1 MDSQDPRKNPT
12 HTPGHESHGVYVCH
26 KCGWPF
32 PNPHPSARHRR
43 AHKKIC
49 GTLEGYK
56 FVDSEET
63 PLSALSDD
71 DHGSDEDPKT
81 PSPKGWER
89 GINEKGCGGVGSR
102 SNRSEDDVFTDAI
115 AEFPESG
122 SSPVTREHTRDV
134 KEPEINLEINKA
146 TAQSSEDG
154 SITVISPPPSNS
166 ADHIQMQS
174 TEVPVINLS
183 GSAQESLDHDSNA
196 TIASMTRSLT
206 DCRGEESDFEHSH
219 DNGSSAWDSI
229 PIKLETQTDASQENK
244 KSGTVEDLPETDAK
258 GNEETKLDGQLLDVV
273 VSTDDNAEDASV
285 SQKMEDVTSQ
295 PVPAAEVLQLKE
307 GGYTDDLASGMSLN
321 DLSPEVNLVEPAH
334 SSISTAQIEG
344 DTQEI
349 DSAVYVNSAVSY
361 DNKGEGNG
369 NMHVLIVPND
379 LTVVADAENMVK
391 GFKDLEGGKLPQ
403 LMNMDS
409 FGASNNVKDSDLKNN
424 PQGFN
429 SRPLTEDTEV
439 SASNMHVLN
448 DNLEPKDGTSQH
460 IVELPGEA
468 EADMPQRS
476 EVGVTDVVTGDLEKS
491 ISVHSPEEVVPCDH
505 CETSSLT
512 SSIEHATK
520 ATSDTNIV
528 VVPMDAEVRQTN
540 LIGMDDTGNDEK
552 DKIKSSEV
560 GENEKNNRNTK
571 ESFAENRIPT
581 SKHAS
586 IPSEQADQRNS
597 VLGDV
602 KAAGLE
608 EGKIERCNASEIVT
622 EGDSVSGLGEENL
635 LREPKSTPESAV
647 NVESCFTSE
656 NDINVCEG
664 KLPQLASIPS
674 EQADQRNSV
683 LGDVKAAGPE
693 EGKIER
699 CNAEGDSVSGLGEEN
714 RSRGPKT
721 TPESA
726 VNVESCFTSENDI
739 NVCEGKLPQLAS
751 IRSEQADQRNS
762 VLGDVKAAGPEEGKI
777 ERCNAEGD
785 SVSGLGEENRS
796 RGPKTT
802 PESAVNVE
810 SCFTSENDINV
821 CEGKLPQLAS
831 IPSEQADQRN
841 SVLGDVKA
849 AGPEEGKIE
858 RCNASEIV
866 TEGDSVSGLGEENP
880 LRGPKTTPESA
891 VNVESCFTSENDINV
906 CEGKL
911 PQHEHTDIGGI
922 LDPQE
927 SRKEPESN
935 GMANQLVERAG
946 EVSAA
951 AESYS
956 GGDAEVLWKSSEDK
970 MVREPLVSRS
980 EPSSSLQNSSPV
992 ADNQARDF
1000 LGVASGNTPESL
1012 PDEGDNNLV
1021 TQQVVASA
1029 TDFSVDSVSQTDSLE
1044 GHWGSV
1050 SAILDAEPLPS
1061 NGSQALSEAE
1071 KATLKKPIAASETEH
1086 ADKSD
1091 IFDPPS
1097 FMTLVEPRD
1106 VVNQKAAASE
1116 IQTTGN
1122 PQQPKAASVQAGWFP
1137 SVTNVL
1143 NESQGRKKNE
1153 EIIAKVTNW
1162 STGEQHPSLRSPQ
1175 HTPLKSLLGEAS
1187 METKSKALNA
1197 KEILVEKDGSAAK
1210 DNGALSKTVS
1220 SILAPQEPVGEPAMV
1235 EEKAWSSPARYP
1247 ADIKREKRKV
1257 RGRPYWAQFVCCSSV
1272 N

>member
-81 PSPKGWER
+81 PSPKGLER

-122 SSPVTREHTRDV
+122 SSPVTGEHTRDV

-146 TAQSSEDG
+146 SAQSSEDG

-183 GSAQESLDHDSNA
+183 GSAQESLDHGSNA

-273 VSTDDNAEDASV
+273 VSTDDNAEDASE

-321 DLSPEVNLVEPAH
+321 DLSPEVNLAEPAH

-409 FGASNNVKDSDLKNN
+409 FEVSNNVKDSDLKNN

-460 IVELPGEA
+460 IVELPDEA

-491 ISVHSPEEVVPCDH
+491 ISVHSPEEDVPRDH
-505 CETSSLT
+505 CETSSMT
-512 SSIEHATK
+512 RSIEHATK
-520 ATSDTNIV
+520 ATSDTNTV

-552 DKIKSSEV
+552 DKIESSEV
-560 GENEKNNRNTK
+560 GENDKNKRNTK
-571 ESFAENRIPT
+571 ESFAENRIPP
-581 SKHAS
+581 SKHASISSEQADQRNSVLGDVKAAGLEEGKIERCNVSEIVTEGDSVSGLGEEILLREPKSTPESAVNVESCFTSENDINVCEGRLPQLAS

-622 EGDSVSGLGEENL
+622 EGDSVSGLGEEN
-635 LREPKSTPESAV
+635 P
-647 NVESCFTSE
+647 
-656 NDINVCEG
+656 
-664 KLPQLASIPS
+664 
-674 EQADQRNSV
+674 
-683 LGDVKAAGPE
+683 
-693 EGKIER
+693 
-699 CNAEGDSVSGLGEEN
+699 
-714 RSRGPKT
+714 SRGPKT

-726 VNVESCFTSENDI
+726 VNVESCFI
-739 NVCEGKLPQLAS
+739 
-751 IRSEQADQRNS
+751 
-762 VLGDVKAAGPEEGKI
+762 
-777 ERCNAEGD
+777 
-785 SVSGLGEENRS
+785 
-796 RGPKTT
+796 
-802 PESAVNVE
+802 
-810 SCFTSENDINV
+810 
-821 CEGKLPQLAS
+821 
-831 IPSEQADQRN
+831 
-841 SVLGDVKA
+841 
-849 AGPEEGKIE
+849 
-858 RCNASEIV
+858 
-866 TEGDSVSGLGEENP
+866 
-880 LRGPKTTPESA
+880 
-891 VNVESCFTSENDINV
+891 SENDINV

-911 PQHEHTDIGGI
+911 PQHEHTDIGGV

-992 ADNQARDF
+992 ADNQAKDF

-1029 TDFSVDSVSQTDSLE
+1029 TDFSVDSISQTDSLE

-1061 NGSQALSEAE
+1061 NGSQALSVAE

-1137 SVTNVL
+1137 SITNVL

-1197 KEILVEKDGSAAK
+1197 KEIPVEKDGFAAK
-1210 DNGALSKTVS
+1210 DNGALPKTVS

>member
-81 PSPKGWER
+81 SSPKGLER

-122 SSPVTREHTRDV
+122 SSPATAEHTRDV
-134 KEPEINLEINKA
+134 KEPGINLEINKA
-146 TAQSSEDG
+146 TAQSSEDA
-154 SITVISPPPSNS
+154 SVTVISPPPSNS

-183 GSAQESLDHDSNA
+183 GSAQESSLDHGSNA

-206 DCRGEESDFEHSH
+206 DCRDEESDFEHSH

-229 PIKLETQTDASQENK
+229 PVKLETQTDASQENK

-273 VSTDDNAEDASV
+273 VSTDDNAEDASEV
-285 SQKMEDVTSQ
+285 ASESQKMDDVTSQ

-307 GGYTDDLASGMSLN
+307 GGYTDGLASGMSLN

-344 DTQEI
+344 DSQEI
-349 DSAVYVNSAVSY
+349 DSAVSVNSAVSY

-379 LTVVADAENMVK
+379 ITVVADAENMVK

-409 FGASNNVKDSDLKNN
+409 FEVSNNVKDSDLKNN
-424 PQGFN
+424 PRGFN

-448 DNLEPKDGTSQH
+448 DNLEPKDGTSQR
-460 IVELPGEA
+460 IVEELPDEA
-468 EADMPQRS
+468 EADVPQRS
-476 EVGVTDVVTGDLEKS
+476 EVVVTDVVTGDLEKS
-491 ISVHSPEEVVPCDH
+491 ISVHSPEDVPRDH

-520 ATSDTNIV
+520 AISDANTV

-552 DKIKSSEV
+552 DKIESSEV
-560 GENEKNNRNTK
+560 GENDKNKRNTK

-586 IPSEQADQRNS
+586 ISSEQADQRNS

-608 EGKIERCNASEIVT
+608 EGKIERCNVSEIVT

-635 LREPKSTPESAV
+635 LR
-647 NVESCFTSE
+647 
-656 NDINVCEG
+656 
-664 KLPQLASIPS
+664 
-674 EQADQRNSV
+674 
-683 LGDVKAAGPE
+683 
-693 EGKIER
+693 
-699 CNAEGDSVSGLGEEN
+699 
-714 RSRGPKT
+714 GPKT

-726 VNVESCFTSENDI
+726 VNVESCFI
-739 NVCEGKLPQLAS
+739 
-751 IRSEQADQRNS
+751 
-762 VLGDVKAAGPEEGKI
+762 
-777 ERCNAEGD
+777 
-785 SVSGLGEENRS
+785 
-796 RGPKTT
+796 
-802 PESAVNVE
+802 
-810 SCFTSENDINV
+810 
-821 CEGKLPQLAS
+821 
-831 IPSEQADQRN
+831 
-841 SVLGDVKA
+841 
-849 AGPEEGKIE
+849 
-858 RCNASEIV
+858 
-866 TEGDSVSGLGEENP
+866 
-880 LRGPKTTPESA
+880 
-891 VNVESCFTSENDINV
+891 SENDINV

-911 PQHEHTDIGGI
+911 PQHEHTDIGGV

-935 GMANQLVERAG
+935 GMANQQVERAG

-951 AESYS
+951 VESDS

-970 MVREPLVSRS
+970 MVREPLVSPS

-1021 TQQVVASA
+1021 AQQVVASA
-1029 TDFSVDSVSQTDSLE
+1029 TDFSVDSISQTDSLE

-1061 NGSQALSEAE
+1061 NGSQALPEAE
-1071 KATLKKPIAASETEH
+1071 KATLKKPIATSGTEH
-1086 ADKSD
+1086 ADTSN

-1116 IQTTGN
+1116 SQTTRN
-1122 PQQPKAASVQAGWFP
+1122 PQQLNAASVQAGWFP
-1137 SVTNVL
+1137 SITNVL
-1143 NESQGRKKNE
+1143 NESEGRKKNE

-1162 STGEQHPSLRSPQ
+1162 STGEQRPSLRSPQ
-1175 HTPLKSLLGEAS
+1175 HAPLKSLLGEAS
-1187 METKSKALNA
+1187 METKSKPLNA
-1197 KEILVEKDGSAAK
+1197 KEIPVEKDSPAAK
-1210 DNGALSKTVS
+1210 DNGDLPKTVS
-1220 SILAPQEPVGEPAMV
+1220 SILAPQEPVGEPAKV
-1235 EEKAWSSPARYP
+1235 EERAWSSPARYP

-1257 RGRPYWAQFVCCSSV
+1257 KGRPYWAQFVCCSSV

>member
-81 PSPKGWER
+81 PSPKGLER

-122 SSPVTREHTRDV
+122 SSPVTGEHTRDV

-146 TAQSSEDG
+146 SAQSSEDG

-183 GSAQESLDHDSNA
+183 GSAQESLDHGSNA

-273 VSTDDNAEDASV
+273 VSTDDNAEDASE

-321 DLSPEVNLVEPAH
+321 DLSPEVNLAEPAH

-409 FGASNNVKDSDLKNN
+409 FEVSNNVKDSDLKNN

-460 IVELPGEA
+460 IVELPDEA

-491 ISVHSPEEVVPCDH
+491 ISVHSPEEDVPRDH
-505 CETSSLT
+505 CETSSMT
-512 SSIEHATK
+512 RSIEHATK
-520 ATSDTNIV
+520 ATSDTNTV

-552 DKIKSSEV
+552 DKIESSEV
-560 GENEKNNRNTK
+560 GENDKNKRNTK
-571 ESFAENRIPT
+571 ESFAENRIPP
-581 SKHAS
+581 SKHASISSEQADQRNSVLGDVKAAGLEEGKIERCNVSEIVTEGDSVSGLGEEILLREPKSTPESAVNVESCFTSENDINVCEGRLPQLAS

-622 EGDSVSGLGEENL
+622 EGDSVSGLGEEN
-635 LREPKSTPESAV
+635 P
-647 NVESCFTSE
+647 
-656 NDINVCEG
+656 
-664 KLPQLASIPS
+664 
-674 EQADQRNSV
+674 
-683 LGDVKAAGPE
+683 
-693 EGKIER
+693 
-699 CNAEGDSVSGLGEEN
+699 
-714 RSRGPKT
+714 SRGPKT

-726 VNVESCFTSENDI
+726 VNVESCFI
-739 NVCEGKLPQLAS
+739 
-751 IRSEQADQRNS
+751 
-762 VLGDVKAAGPEEGKI
+762 
-777 ERCNAEGD
+777 
-785 SVSGLGEENRS
+785 
-796 RGPKTT
+796 
-802 PESAVNVE
+802 
-810 SCFTSENDINV
+810 
-821 CEGKLPQLAS
+821 
-831 IPSEQADQRN
+831 
-841 SVLGDVKA
+841 
-849 AGPEEGKIE
+849 
-858 RCNASEIV
+858 
-866 TEGDSVSGLGEENP
+866 
-880 LRGPKTTPESA
+880 
-891 VNVESCFTSENDINV
+891 SENDINV

-911 PQHEHTDIGGI
+911 PQHEHTDIGGV

-992 ADNQARDF
+992 ADNQAKDF

-1029 TDFSVDSVSQTDSLE
+1029 TDFSVDSISQTDSLE

-1050 SAILDAEPLPS
+1050 SVLSTQSDIPAILDAEPLPS
-1061 NGSQALSEAE
+1061 NGSQALSVAE

-1137 SVTNVL
+1137 SITNVL

-1197 KEILVEKDGSAAK
+1197 KEIPVEKDGFAAK
-1210 DNGALSKTVS
+1210 DNGALPKTVS

>member
-81 PSPKGWER
+81 PSPKGLER

-122 SSPVTREHTRDV
+122 SSPVTGEHTRDV

-183 GSAQESLDHDSNA
+183 GSAQESLDHGSNA

-273 VSTDDNAEDASV
+273 VSTDDNAEDASE

-321 DLSPEVNLVEPAH
+321 DLSPEVNLAEPAH

-409 FGASNNVKDSDLKNN
+409 FEVSNNVKDSDLKNN

-460 IVELPGEA
+460 IVELPDEA

-491 ISVHSPEEVVPCDH
+491 ISVHSPEEDVPRDH
-505 CETSSLT
+505 CETSSMT
-512 SSIEHATK
+512 RSIEHATK
-520 ATSDTNIV
+520 ATSDTNTV

-552 DKIKSSEV
+552 DKIESSEV
-560 GENEKNNRNTK
+560 GENDKNKRNTK
-571 ESFAENRIPT
+571 ESFAENRIPP

-586 IPSEQADQRNS
+586 ISSEQADQRNS

-664 KLPQLASIPS
+664 RLPQLASIPS

-683 LGDVKAAGPE
+683 LGDVKAAG
-693 EGKIER
+693 
-699 CNAEGDSVSGLGEEN
+699 L
-714 RSRGPKT
+714 
-721 TPESA
+721 
-726 VNVESCFTSENDI
+726 
-739 NVCEGKLPQLAS
+739 
-751 IRSEQADQRNS
+751 
-762 VLGDVKAAGPEEGKI
+762 
-777 ERCNAEGD
+777 
-785 SVSGLGEENRS
+785 
-796 RGPKTT
+796 
-802 PESAVNVE
+802 
-810 SCFTSENDINV
+810 
-821 CEGKLPQLAS
+821 
-831 IPSEQADQRN
+831 
-841 SVLGDVKA
+841 
-849 AGPEEGKIE
+849 EEGKIE

-880 LRGPKTTPESA
+880 SRGPKTTPESA
-891 VNVESCFTSENDINV
+891 VNVESCFISENDINV

-911 PQHEHTDIGGI
+911 PQHEHTDIGGV

-992 ADNQARDF
+992 ADNQAKDF

-1029 TDFSVDSVSQTDSLE
+1029 TDFSVDSISQTDSLE

-1050 SAILDAEPLPS
+1050 SVLSTQSDIPAILDAEPLPS
-1061 NGSQALSEAE
+1061 NGSQALSVAE

-1137 SVTNVL
+1137 SITNVL

-1197 KEILVEKDGSAAK
+1197 KEIPVEKDGFAAK
-1210 DNGALSKTVS
+1210 DNGALPKTVS

>member
-81 PSPKGWER
+81 PSLER

-122 SSPVTREHTRDV
+122 SSPVTGEHTRDV

-183 GSAQESLDHDSNA
+183 GSAQESLDHGSNA

-273 VSTDDNAEDASV
+273 VSTDDNAEDASE

-321 DLSPEVNLVEPAH
+321 DLSPEVNLAEPAH

-379 LTVVADAENMVK
+379 LTLVADAENMVK

-409 FGASNNVKDSDLKNN
+409 FEVSNNVKDSDLKNN

-460 IVELPGEA
+460 IVELPDEA

-491 ISVHSPEEVVPCDH
+491 ISVHSPEEDVPRDH

-520 ATSDTNIV
+520 ATSDTNTV

-552 DKIKSSEV
+552 DKIESSEV
-560 GENEKNNRNTK
+560 GENDKNKRNTK

-581 SKHAS
+581 SKHASISSEQADQRNSVLGDVKAAGLEEGKIERCNASEIVTEGDSVSGLGEENLLREPKSTPESAVNVESCFTSENDINVCEGRLPQLAS

-664 KLPQLASIPS
+664 RLPQLASIPS

-683 LGDVKAAGPE
+683 LGDVKAAG
-693 EGKIER
+693 
-699 CNAEGDSVSGLGEEN
+699 L
-714 RSRGPKT
+714 
-721 TPESA
+721 
-726 VNVESCFTSENDI
+726 
-739 NVCEGKLPQLAS
+739 
-751 IRSEQADQRNS
+751 
-762 VLGDVKAAGPEEGKI
+762 
-777 ERCNAEGD
+777 
-785 SVSGLGEENRS
+785 
-796 RGPKTT
+796 
-802 PESAVNVE
+802 
-810 SCFTSENDINV
+810 
-821 CEGKLPQLAS
+821 
-831 IPSEQADQRN
+831 
-841 SVLGDVKA
+841 
-849 AGPEEGKIE
+849 EEGKIE

-880 LRGPKTTPESA
+880 SRGPKTTPESA
-891 VNVESCFTSENDINV
+891 VNVESCFISENDINV

-911 PQHEHTDIGGI
+911 PQHEHTDIGGV

-992 ADNQARDF
+992 ADNQAKDF

-1029 TDFSVDSVSQTDSLE
+1029 TDFSVDSISQTDSLE

-1050 SAILDAEPLPS
+1050 SVLSTQSDIPAILDAEPLPS

-1137 SVTNVL
+1137 SITNVL
-1143 NESQGRKKNE
+1143 SESQGRKKNE

-1197 KEILVEKDGSAAK
+1197 KEIPVEKDGFAAK
-1210 DNGALSKTVS
+1210 DNGALPKTVS

>member
-81 PSPKGWER
+81 SSPKGLER

-122 SSPVTREHTRDV
+122 SSPATAEHTRDV
-134 KEPEINLEINKA
+134 KEPGINLEINKA
-146 TAQSSEDG
+146 TAQSSEDA
-154 SITVISPPPSNS
+154 SVTVISPPPSNS

-183 GSAQESLDHDSNA
+183 GSAQESSLDHGSNA

-206 DCRGEESDFEHSH
+206 DCRDEESDFEHSH

-229 PIKLETQTDASQENK
+229 PVKLETQTDASQENK

-273 VSTDDNAEDASV
+273 VSTDDNAEDASEV
-285 SQKMEDVTSQ
+285 ASESQKMDDVTSQ

-307 GGYTDDLASGMSLN
+307 GGYTDGLASGMSLN

-344 DTQEI
+344 DSQEI
-349 DSAVYVNSAVSY
+349 DSAVSVNSAVSY

-379 LTVVADAENMVK
+379 ITVVADAENMVK

-409 FGASNNVKDSDLKNN
+409 FEVSNNVKDSDLKNN
-424 PQGFN
+424 PRGFN

-448 DNLEPKDGTSQH
+448 DNLEPKDGTSQR
-460 IVELPGEA
+460 IVEELPDEA
-468 EADMPQRS
+468 EADVPQRS
-476 EVGVTDVVTGDLEKS
+476 EVVVTDVVTGDLEKS
-491 ISVHSPEEVVPCDH
+491 ISVHSPEDVPRDH

-520 ATSDTNIV
+520 AISDANTV

-552 DKIKSSEV
+552 DKIESSEV
-560 GENEKNNRNTK
+560 GENDKNKRNTK

-586 IPSEQADQRNS
+586 ISSEQADQRNS

-608 EGKIERCNASEIVT
+608 EGKIERCNVSEIVT

-635 LREPKSTPESAV
+635 LR
-647 NVESCFTSE
+647 
-656 NDINVCEG
+656 
-664 KLPQLASIPS
+664 
-674 EQADQRNSV
+674 
-683 LGDVKAAGPE
+683 
-693 EGKIER
+693 
-699 CNAEGDSVSGLGEEN
+699 
-714 RSRGPKT
+714 GPKT

-726 VNVESCFTSENDI
+726 VNVESCFI
-739 NVCEGKLPQLAS
+739 
-751 IRSEQADQRNS
+751 
-762 VLGDVKAAGPEEGKI
+762 
-777 ERCNAEGD
+777 
-785 SVSGLGEENRS
+785 
-796 RGPKTT
+796 
-802 PESAVNVE
+802 
-810 SCFTSENDINV
+810 
-821 CEGKLPQLAS
+821 
-831 IPSEQADQRN
+831 
-841 SVLGDVKA
+841 
-849 AGPEEGKIE
+849 
-858 RCNASEIV
+858 
-866 TEGDSVSGLGEENP
+866 
-880 LRGPKTTPESA
+880 
-891 VNVESCFTSENDINV
+891 SENDINV

-911 PQHEHTDIGGI
+911 PQHEHTDIGGV

-935 GMANQLVERAG
+935 GMANQQVERAG

-951 AESYS
+951 VESDS

-970 MVREPLVSRS
+970 MVREPLVSPS

-1021 TQQVVASA
+1021 AQQVVASA
-1029 TDFSVDSVSQTDSLE
+1029 TDFSVDSISQTDSLE

-1050 SAILDAEPLPS
+1050 S
-1061 NGSQALSEAE
+1061 GM
-1071 KATLKKPIAASETEH
+1071 
-1086 ADKSD
+1086 
-1091 IFDPPS
+1091 F
-1097 FMTLVEPRD
+1097 
-1106 VVNQKAAASE
+1106 
-1116 IQTTGN
+1116 
-1122 PQQPKAASVQAGWFP
+1122 
-1137 SVTNVL
+1137 
-1143 NESQGRKKNE
+1143 
-1153 EIIAKVTNW
+1153 
-1162 STGEQHPSLRSPQ
+1162 
-1175 HTPLKSLLGEAS
+1175 
-1187 METKSKALNA
+1187 
-1197 KEILVEKDGSAAK
+1197 
-1210 DNGALSKTVS
+1210 
-1220 SILAPQEPVGEPAMV
+1220 AM
-1235 EEKAWSSPARYP
+1235 K
-1247 ADIKREKRKV
+1247 I
-1257 RGRPYWAQFVCCSSV
+1257 
-1272 N
+1272 

>member
-81 PSPKGWER
+81 SSPKGLER

-122 SSPVTREHTRDV
+122 SSPATAEHTRDV
-134 KEPEINLEINKA
+134 KEPGINLEINKA
-146 TAQSSEDG
+146 TAQSSEDA
-154 SITVISPPPSNS
+154 SVTVISPPPSNS

-183 GSAQESLDHDSNA
+183 GSAQESSLDHGSNA

-206 DCRGEESDFEHSH
+206 DCRDEESDFEHSH

-229 PIKLETQTDASQENK
+229 PVKLETQTDASQENK

-273 VSTDDNAEDASV
+273 VSTDDNAEDASEV
-285 SQKMEDVTSQ
+285 ASESQKMDDVTSQ

-307 GGYTDDLASGMSLN
+307 GGYTDGLASGMSLN

-344 DTQEI
+344 DSQEI
-349 DSAVYVNSAVSY
+349 DSAVSVNSAVSY

-379 LTVVADAENMVK
+379 ITVVADAENMVK

-409 FGASNNVKDSDLKNN
+409 FEVSNNVKDSDLKNN
-424 PQGFN
+424 PRGFN

-448 DNLEPKDGTSQH
+448 DNLEPKDGTSQR
-460 IVELPGEA
+460 IVEELPDEA
-468 EADMPQRS
+468 EADVPQRS
-476 EVGVTDVVTGDLEKS
+476 EVVVTDVVTGDLEKS
-491 ISVHSPEEVVPCDH
+491 ISVHSPEDVPCDH

-520 ATSDTNIV
+520 AISDANTV

-552 DKIKSSEV
+552 DKIESSEV
-560 GENEKNNRNTK
+560 GENDKNKRNTK

-586 IPSEQADQRNS
+586 ISSEQADQRNS

-608 EGKIERCNASEIVT
+608 EGKIERCNVSEIVT
-622 EGDSVSGLGEENL
+622 EGDSVSGLGEEKL
-635 LREPKSTPESAV
+635 LREPKATPESV
-647 NVESCFTSE
+647 FKVESCFTSE

-674 EQADQRNSV
+674 EQADQRNNV
-683 LGDVKAAGPE
+683 LGDVKAAGLE

-699 CNAEGDSVSGLGEEN
+699 CNV
-714 RSRGPKT
+714 
-721 TPESA
+721 
-726 VNVESCFTSENDI
+726 
-739 NVCEGKLPQLAS
+739 
-751 IRSEQADQRNS
+751 
-762 VLGDVKAAGPEEGKI
+762 
-777 ERCNAEGD
+777 
-785 SVSGLGEENRS
+785 
-796 RGPKTT
+796 
-802 PESAVNVE
+802 
-810 SCFTSENDINV
+810 
-821 CEGKLPQLAS
+821 
-831 IPSEQADQRN
+831 
-841 SVLGDVKA
+841 
-849 AGPEEGKIE
+849 
-858 RCNASEIV
+858 SEIV
-866 TEGDSVSGLGEENP
+866 TEGDSVSGLGEENL

-891 VNVESCFTSENDINV
+891 VNVESCFISENDINV

-911 PQHEHTDIGGI
+911 PQHEHTDIGGV

-935 GMANQLVERAG
+935 GMANQQVERAG

-951 AESYS
+951 VESDS

-970 MVREPLVSRS
+970 MVREPLVSPS

-1021 TQQVVASA
+1021 AQQVVASA
-1029 TDFSVDSVSQTDSLE
+1029 TDFSVDSISQTDSLE

-1061 NGSQALSEAE
+1061 NGSQALPEAE
-1071 KATLKKPIAASETEH
+1071 KATLKKPIATSGTEH
-1086 ADKSD
+1086 ADTSN

-1116 IQTTGN
+1116 SQTTRN
-1122 PQQPKAASVQAGWFP
+1122 PQQLNAASVQAGWFP
-1137 SVTNVL
+1137 SITNVL
-1143 NESQGRKKNE
+1143 NESEGRKKNE

-1162 STGEQHPSLRSPQ
+1162 STGEQRPSLRSPQ
-1175 HTPLKSLLGEAS
+1175 HAPLKSLLGEAS
-1187 METKSKALNA
+1187 METKSKPLNA
-1197 KEILVEKDGSAAK
+1197 KEIPVEKDSPAAK
-1210 DNGALSKTVS
+1210 DNGDLPKTVS
-1220 SILAPQEPVGEPAMV
+1220 SILAPQEPVGEPAKV
-1235 EEKAWSSPARYP
+1235 EERAWSSPARYP

-1257 RGRPYWAQFVCCSSV
+1257 KGRPYWAQFVCCSSV

>member
-1 MDSQDPRKNPT
+1 
-12 HTPGHESHGVYVCH
+12 
-26 KCGWPF
+26 
-32 PNPHPSARHRR
+32 
-43 AHKKIC
+43 
-49 GTLEGYK
+49 
-56 FVDSEET
+56 
-63 PLSALSDD
+63 
-71 DHGSDEDPKT
+71 
-81 PSPKGWER
+81 
-89 GINEKGCGGVGSR
+89 
-102 SNRSEDDVFTDAI
+102 
-115 AEFPESG
+115 
-122 SSPVTREHTRDV
+122 
-134 KEPEINLEINKA
+134 
-146 TAQSSEDG
+146 
-154 SITVISPPPSNS
+154 
-166 ADHIQMQS
+166 
-174 TEVPVINLS
+174 
-183 GSAQESLDHDSNA
+183 
-196 TIASMTRSLT
+196 MTRSLT

-273 VSTDDNAEDASV
+273 VSTDDNAEDASE

-321 DLSPEVNLVEPAH
+321 DLSPEVNLAEPAH

-379 LTVVADAENMVK
+379 LTLVADAENMVK

-409 FGASNNVKDSDLKNN
+409 FEVSNNVKDSDLKNN

-460 IVELPGEA
+460 IVELPDEA

-491 ISVHSPEEVVPCDH
+491 ISVHSPEEDVPRDH

-520 ATSDTNIV
+520 ATSDTNTV

-552 DKIKSSEV
+552 DKIESSEV
-560 GENEKNNRNTK
+560 GENDKNKRNTK

-581 SKHAS
+581 SKHASISSEQADQRNSVLGDVKAAGLEEGKIERCNASEIVTEGDSVSGLGEENLLREPKSTPESAVNVESCFTSENDINVCEGRLPQLAS

-664 KLPQLASIPS
+664 RLPQLASIPS

-683 LGDVKAAGPE
+683 LGDVKAAG
-693 EGKIER
+693 
-699 CNAEGDSVSGLGEEN
+699 L
-714 RSRGPKT
+714 
-721 TPESA
+721 
-726 VNVESCFTSENDI
+726 
-739 NVCEGKLPQLAS
+739 
-751 IRSEQADQRNS
+751 
-762 VLGDVKAAGPEEGKI
+762 
-777 ERCNAEGD
+777 
-785 SVSGLGEENRS
+785 
-796 RGPKTT
+796 
-802 PESAVNVE
+802 
-810 SCFTSENDINV
+810 
-821 CEGKLPQLAS
+821 
-831 IPSEQADQRN
+831 
-841 SVLGDVKA
+841 
-849 AGPEEGKIE
+849 EEGKIE

-880 LRGPKTTPESA
+880 SRGPKTTPESA
-891 VNVESCFTSENDINV
+891 VNVESCFISENDINV

-911 PQHEHTDIGGI
+911 PQHEHTDIGGV

-992 ADNQARDF
+992 ADNQAKDF

-1029 TDFSVDSVSQTDSLE
+1029 TDFSVDSISQTDSLE

-1050 SAILDAEPLPS
+1050 SVLSTQSDIPAILDAEPLPS

-1137 SVTNVL
+1137 SITNVL
-1143 NESQGRKKNE
+1143 SESQGRKKNE

-1197 KEILVEKDGSAAK
+1197 KEIPVEKDGFAAK
-1210 DNGALSKTVS
+1210 DNGALPKTVS

>member
-81 PSPKGWER
+81 PSPKGLER

-122 SSPVTREHTRDV
+122 SSPVTGEHTRDV

-183 GSAQESLDHDSNA
+183 GSAQESLDHGSNA

-273 VSTDDNAEDASV
+273 VSTDDNAEDASE

-321 DLSPEVNLVEPAH
+321 DLSPEVNLAEPAH

-379 LTVVADAENMVK
+379 LTLVADAENMVK

-409 FGASNNVKDSDLKNN
+409 FEVSNNVKDSDLKNN

-460 IVELPGEA
+460 IVELPDEA

-491 ISVHSPEEVVPCDH
+491 ISVHSPEEDVPRDH
-505 CETSSLT
+505 CETSSMT
-512 SSIEHATK
+512 RSIEHATK
-520 ATSDTNIV
+520 ATSDTNTV

-552 DKIKSSEV
+552 DKIESSEV
-560 GENEKNNRNTK
+560 GENDKNKRNTK
-571 ESFAENRIPT
+571 ESFAENRIPP

-586 IPSEQADQRNS
+586 ISSEQADQRNS

-622 EGDSVSGLGEENL
+622 EGDSVSGLGEEN
-635 LREPKSTPESAV
+635 P
-647 NVESCFTSE
+647 
-656 NDINVCEG
+656 
-664 KLPQLASIPS
+664 
-674 EQADQRNSV
+674 
-683 LGDVKAAGPE
+683 
-693 EGKIER
+693 
-699 CNAEGDSVSGLGEEN
+699 
-714 RSRGPKT
+714 SRGPKT

-726 VNVESCFTSENDI
+726 VNVESCFI
-739 NVCEGKLPQLAS
+739 
-751 IRSEQADQRNS
+751 
-762 VLGDVKAAGPEEGKI
+762 
-777 ERCNAEGD
+777 
-785 SVSGLGEENRS
+785 
-796 RGPKTT
+796 
-802 PESAVNVE
+802 
-810 SCFTSENDINV
+810 
-821 CEGKLPQLAS
+821 
-831 IPSEQADQRN
+831 
-841 SVLGDVKA
+841 
-849 AGPEEGKIE
+849 
-858 RCNASEIV
+858 
-866 TEGDSVSGLGEENP
+866 
-880 LRGPKTTPESA
+880 
-891 VNVESCFTSENDINV
+891 SENDINV

-911 PQHEHTDIGGI
+911 PQHEHTDIGGV

-992 ADNQARDF
+992 ADNQAKDF

-1029 TDFSVDSVSQTDSLE
+1029 TDFSVDSISQTDSLE

-1050 SAILDAEPLPS
+1050 SVLSTQSDIPAILDAEPLPS

-1137 SVTNVL
+1137 SITNVL
-1143 NESQGRKKNE
+1143 SESQGRKKNE

-1197 KEILVEKDGSAAK
+1197 KEIPVEKDGFAAK
-1210 DNGALSKTVS
+1210 DNGALPKTVS

>member
-81 PSPKGWER
+81 PSPKGLER

-122 SSPVTREHTRDV
+122 SSPVTGEHTRDV

-183 GSAQESLDHDSNA
+183 GSAQESLDHGSNA

-273 VSTDDNAEDASV
+273 VSTDDNAEDASE

-321 DLSPEVNLVEPAH
+321 DLSPEVNLAEPAH

-379 LTVVADAENMVK
+379 LTLVADAENMVK

-409 FGASNNVKDSDLKNN
+409 FEVSNNVKDSDLKNN

-460 IVELPGEA
+460 IVELPDEA

-491 ISVHSPEEVVPCDH
+491 ISVHSPEEDVPRDH
-505 CETSSLT
+505 CETSSMT
-512 SSIEHATK
+512 RSIEHATK
-520 ATSDTNIV
+520 ATSDTNTV

-552 DKIKSSEV
+552 DKIESSEV
-560 GENEKNNRNTK
+560 GENDKNKRNTK
-571 ESFAENRIPT
+571 ESFAENRIPP

-586 IPSEQADQRNS
+586 ISSEQADQRNS

-664 KLPQLASIPS
+664 RLPQLASIPS

-683 LGDVKAAGPE
+683 LGDVKAAG
-693 EGKIER
+693 
-699 CNAEGDSVSGLGEEN
+699 L
-714 RSRGPKT
+714 
-721 TPESA
+721 
-726 VNVESCFTSENDI
+726 
-739 NVCEGKLPQLAS
+739 
-751 IRSEQADQRNS
+751 
-762 VLGDVKAAGPEEGKI
+762 
-777 ERCNAEGD
+777 
-785 SVSGLGEENRS
+785 
-796 RGPKTT
+796 
-802 PESAVNVE
+802 
-810 SCFTSENDINV
+810 
-821 CEGKLPQLAS
+821 
-831 IPSEQADQRN
+831 
-841 SVLGDVKA
+841 
-849 AGPEEGKIE
+849 EEGKIE

-880 LRGPKTTPESA
+880 SRGPKTTPESA
-891 VNVESCFTSENDINV
+891 VNVESCFISENDINV

-911 PQHEHTDIGGI
+911 PQHEHTDIGGV

-992 ADNQARDF
+992 ADNQAKDF

-1029 TDFSVDSVSQTDSLE
+1029 TDFSVDSISQTDSLE

-1050 SAILDAEPLPS
+1050 SVLSTQSDIPAILDAEPLPS

-1137 SVTNVL
+1137 SITNVL
-1143 NESQGRKKNE
+1143 SESQGRKKNE

-1197 KEILVEKDGSAAK
+1197 KEIPVEKDGFAAK
-1210 DNGALSKTVS
+1210 DNGALPKTVS

>member
-81 PSPKGWER
+81 SSPKGLER
-89 GINEKGCGGVGSR
+89 GLNEKGCGGVGSR
-102 SNRSEDDVFTDAI
+102 SNRSEDDVYTDAI

-122 SSPVTREHTRDV
+122 SSPATAEHTRDV
-134 KEPEINLEINKA
+134 KEPGINLEINKA
-146 TAQSSEDG
+146 TAQSSEDA
-154 SITVISPPPSNS
+154 SVTVISPPPSNS

-183 GSAQESLDHDSNA
+183 GSAQESSLDHGSNA

-206 DCRGEESDFEHSH
+206 DCRDEESDFEHSH

-244 KSGTVEDLPETDAK
+244 KSGAVEDLPETDAK

-273 VSTDDNAEDASV
+273 VSTDDNAEDASEV
-285 SQKMEDVTSQ
+285 ASESQKMEDVTSQ

-379 LTVVADAENMVK
+379 ITVVADAENMVK
-391 GFKDLEGGKLPQ
+391 GFKDLEGGKLPP

-409 FGASNNVKDSDLKNN
+409 FEVSNNVKDSDLKNN
-424 PQGFN
+424 PRGFN

-448 DNLEPKDGTSQH
+448 DNLEPEDGTSQH
-460 IVELPGEA
+460 IVEELPDEA
-468 EADMPQRS
+468 EADVPQRS

-491 ISVHSPEEVVPCDH
+491 ISVHSPEEDVPRDH

-520 ATSDTNIV
+520 AISDINTV

-552 DKIKSSEV
+552 DKIESSEV
-560 GENEKNNRNTK
+560 GENDKNKRNTK

-586 IPSEQADQRNS
+586 ISSEQADQRNS

-608 EGKIERCNASEIVT
+608 EGKIERCNVSEIVT
-622 EGDSVSGLGEENL
+622 EGDSVSGSGEENL
-635 LREPKSTPESAV
+635 
-647 NVESCFTSE
+647 
-656 NDINVCEG
+656 
-664 KLPQLASIPS
+664 
-674 EQADQRNSV
+674 
-683 LGDVKAAGPE
+683 
-693 EGKIER
+693 
-699 CNAEGDSVSGLGEEN
+699 
-714 RSRGPKT
+714 
-721 TPESA
+721 
-726 VNVESCFTSENDI
+726 
-739 NVCEGKLPQLAS
+739 
-751 IRSEQADQRNS
+751 
-762 VLGDVKAAGPEEGKI
+762 
-777 ERCNAEGD
+777 
-785 SVSGLGEENRS
+785 
-796 RGPKTT
+796 
-802 PESAVNVE
+802 
-810 SCFTSENDINV
+810 
-821 CEGKLPQLAS
+821 
-831 IPSEQADQRN
+831 
-841 SVLGDVKA
+841 
-849 AGPEEGKIE
+849 
-858 RCNASEIV
+858 
-866 TEGDSVSGLGEENP
+866 

-891 VNVESCFTSENDINV
+891 VNVESCFISENDINV

-911 PQHEHTDIGGI
+911 PQHEHTDIGGV

-935 GMANQLVERAG
+935 GMANQQVERAG

-951 AESYS
+951 AESDS
-956 GGDAEVLWKSSEDK
+956 GGDAEVLWKSSEEK
-970 MVREPLVSRS
+970 MVREPLVSPS
-980 EPSSSLQNSSPV
+980 EPSSSLQNSTPV

-1021 TQQVVASA
+1021 AQQVVASA
-1029 TDFSVDSVSQTDSLE
+1029 TDFSVDSISQTDSLE

-1050 SAILDAEPLPS
+1050 SVLSTQSDIPAILDAEPLPS

-1071 KATLKKPIAASETEH
+1071 KATLKKPIATSETEH
-1086 ADKSD
+1086 ADTSN

-1116 IQTTGN
+1116 NQTTRN
-1122 PQQPKAASVQAGWFP
+1122 PQQPEAASVQAGWFP
-1137 SVTNVL
+1137 SITNVL
-1143 NESQGRKKNE
+1143 NESEGRKKNE

-1162 STGEQHPSLRSPQ
+1162 STGEQRSSLRSPQ
-1175 HTPLKSLLGEAS
+1175 HAPLKSLLGEAS
-1187 METKSKALNA
+1187 METKSKPVNA
-1197 KEILVEKDGSAAK
+1197 KEIPVEKDSPAAK
-1210 DNGALSKTVS
+1210 DDGALPKTVS
-1220 SILAPQEPVGEPAMV
+1220 SILAPQEPVGEPAKV

-1257 RGRPYWAQFVCCSSV
+1257 KGRPYWAQFVCCSSV

>member
-81 PSPKGWER
+81 PSLER

-122 SSPVTREHTRDV
+122 SSPVTGEHTRDV

-183 GSAQESLDHDSNA
+183 GSAQESLDHGSNA

-273 VSTDDNAEDASV
+273 VSTDDNAEDASE

-321 DLSPEVNLVEPAH
+321 DLSPEVNLAEPAH

-379 LTVVADAENMVK
+379 LTLVADAENMVK

-409 FGASNNVKDSDLKNN
+409 FEVSNNVKDSDLKNN

-460 IVELPGEA
+460 IVELPDEA

-491 ISVHSPEEVVPCDH
+491 ISVHSPEEDVPRDH

-520 ATSDTNIV
+520 ATSDTNTV

-552 DKIKSSEV
+552 DKIESSEV
-560 GENEKNNRNTK
+560 GENDKNKRNTK

-581 SKHAS
+581 SKHASISSEQADQRNSVLGDVKAAGLEEGKIERCNASEIVTEGDSVSGLGEENLLREPKSTPESAVNVESCFTSENDINVCEGRLPQLAS

-664 KLPQLASIPS
+664 RLPQLASIPS

-683 LGDVKAAGPE
+683 LGDVKAAG
-693 EGKIER
+693 
-699 CNAEGDSVSGLGEEN
+699 L
-714 RSRGPKT
+714 
-721 TPESA
+721 
-726 VNVESCFTSENDI
+726 
-739 NVCEGKLPQLAS
+739 
-751 IRSEQADQRNS
+751 
-762 VLGDVKAAGPEEGKI
+762 
-777 ERCNAEGD
+777 
-785 SVSGLGEENRS
+785 
-796 RGPKTT
+796 
-802 PESAVNVE
+802 
-810 SCFTSENDINV
+810 
-821 CEGKLPQLAS
+821 
-831 IPSEQADQRN
+831 
-841 SVLGDVKA
+841 
-849 AGPEEGKIE
+849 EEGKIE

-880 LRGPKTTPESA
+880 SRGPKTTPESA
-891 VNVESCFTSENDINV
+891 VNVESCFISENDINV

-911 PQHEHTDIGGI
+911 PQHEHTDIGGV

-992 ADNQARDF
+992 ADNQAKDF

-1029 TDFSVDSVSQTDSLE
+1029 TDFSVDSISQTDSLE

-1137 SVTNVL
+1137 SITNVL
-1143 NESQGRKKNE
+1143 SESQGRKKNE

-1197 KEILVEKDGSAAK
+1197 KEIPVEKDGFAAK
-1210 DNGALSKTVS
+1210 DNGALPKTVS

>member
-81 PSPKGWER
+81 PSPKGLER

-122 SSPVTREHTRDV
+122 SSPVTGEHTRDV

-183 GSAQESLDHDSNA
+183 GSAQESLDHGSNA

-273 VSTDDNAEDASV
+273 VSTDDNAEDASE

-321 DLSPEVNLVEPAH
+321 DLSPEVNLAEPAH

-379 LTVVADAENMVK
+379 LTLVADAENMVK

-409 FGASNNVKDSDLKNN
+409 FEVSNNVKDSDLKNN

-460 IVELPGEA
+460 IVELPDEA

-491 ISVHSPEEVVPCDH
+491 ISVHSPEEDVPRDH

-520 ATSDTNIV
+520 ATSDTNTV

-552 DKIKSSEV
+552 DKIESSEV
-560 GENEKNNRNTK
+560 GENDKNKRNTK

-586 IPSEQADQRNS
+586 ISSEQADQRNS

-647 NVESCFTSE
+647 NVESCF
-656 NDINVCEG
+656 I
-664 KLPQLASIPS
+664 
-674 EQADQRNSV
+674 
-683 LGDVKAAGPE
+683 
-693 EGKIER
+693 
-699 CNAEGDSVSGLGEEN
+699 
-714 RSRGPKT
+714 
-721 TPESA
+721 
-726 VNVESCFTSENDI
+726 
-739 NVCEGKLPQLAS
+739 
-751 IRSEQADQRNS
+751 
-762 VLGDVKAAGPEEGKI
+762 
-777 ERCNAEGD
+777 
-785 SVSGLGEENRS
+785 
-796 RGPKTT
+796 
-802 PESAVNVE
+802 
-810 SCFTSENDINV
+810 
-821 CEGKLPQLAS
+821 
-831 IPSEQADQRN
+831 
-841 SVLGDVKA
+841 
-849 AGPEEGKIE
+849 
-858 RCNASEIV
+858 
-866 TEGDSVSGLGEENP
+866 
-880 LRGPKTTPESA
+880 
-891 VNVESCFTSENDINV
+891 SENDINV

-911 PQHEHTDIGGI
+911 PQHEHTDIGGV

-992 ADNQARDF
+992 ADNQAKDF

-1029 TDFSVDSVSQTDSLE
+1029 TDFSVDSISQTDSLE

-1050 SAILDAEPLPS
+1050 SVLSTQSDIPAILDAEPLPS

-1137 SVTNVL
+1137 SITNVL
-1143 NESQGRKKNE
+1143 SESQGRKKNE

-1197 KEILVEKDGSAAK
+1197 KEIPVEKDGFAAK
-1210 DNGALSKTVS
+1210 DNGALPKTVS

>member
-1 MDSQDPRKNPT
+1 
-12 HTPGHESHGVYVCH
+12 
-26 KCGWPF
+26 
-32 PNPHPSARHRR
+32 
-43 AHKKIC
+43 
-49 GTLEGYK
+49 
-56 FVDSEET
+56 
-63 PLSALSDD
+63 
-71 DHGSDEDPKT
+71 
-81 PSPKGWER
+81 
-89 GINEKGCGGVGSR
+89 
-102 SNRSEDDVFTDAI
+102 
-115 AEFPESG
+115 
-122 SSPVTREHTRDV
+122 
-134 KEPEINLEINKA
+134 
-146 TAQSSEDG
+146 
-154 SITVISPPPSNS
+154 
-166 ADHIQMQS
+166 MQS

-183 GSAQESLDHDSNA
+183 GSAQESSLDHGSNA

-206 DCRGEESDFEHSH
+206 DCRDEESDFEHSH

-229 PIKLETQTDASQENK
+229 PVKLETQTDASQENK

-273 VSTDDNAEDASV
+273 VSTDDNAEDASEV
-285 SQKMEDVTSQ
+285 ASESQKMDDVTSQ

-307 GGYTDDLASGMSLN
+307 GGYTDGLASGMSLN

-344 DTQEI
+344 DSQEI
-349 DSAVYVNSAVSY
+349 DSAVSVNSAVSY

-379 LTVVADAENMVK
+379 ITVVADAENMVK

-409 FGASNNVKDSDLKNN
+409 FEVSNNVKDSDLKNN
-424 PQGFN
+424 PRGFN

-448 DNLEPKDGTSQH
+448 DNLEPKDGTSQR
-460 IVELPGEA
+460 IVEELPDEA
-468 EADMPQRS
+468 EADVPQRS
-476 EVGVTDVVTGDLEKS
+476 EVVVTDVVTGDLEKS
-491 ISVHSPEEVVPCDH
+491 ISVHSPEDVPRDH

-520 ATSDTNIV
+520 AISDANTV

-552 DKIKSSEV
+552 DKIESSEV
-560 GENEKNNRNTK
+560 GENDKNKRNTK

-586 IPSEQADQRNS
+586 ISSEQADQRNS

-608 EGKIERCNASEIVT
+608 EGKIERCNVSEIVT

-635 LREPKSTPESAV
+635 LR
-647 NVESCFTSE
+647 
-656 NDINVCEG
+656 
-664 KLPQLASIPS
+664 
-674 EQADQRNSV
+674 
-683 LGDVKAAGPE
+683 
-693 EGKIER
+693 
-699 CNAEGDSVSGLGEEN
+699 
-714 RSRGPKT
+714 GPKT

-726 VNVESCFTSENDI
+726 VNVESCFI
-739 NVCEGKLPQLAS
+739 
-751 IRSEQADQRNS
+751 
-762 VLGDVKAAGPEEGKI
+762 
-777 ERCNAEGD
+777 
-785 SVSGLGEENRS
+785 
-796 RGPKTT
+796 
-802 PESAVNVE
+802 
-810 SCFTSENDINV
+810 
-821 CEGKLPQLAS
+821 
-831 IPSEQADQRN
+831 
-841 SVLGDVKA
+841 
-849 AGPEEGKIE
+849 
-858 RCNASEIV
+858 
-866 TEGDSVSGLGEENP
+866 
-880 LRGPKTTPESA
+880 
-891 VNVESCFTSENDINV
+891 SENDINV

-911 PQHEHTDIGGI
+911 PQHEHTDIGGV

-935 GMANQLVERAG
+935 GMANQQVERAG

-951 AESYS
+951 VESDS

-970 MVREPLVSRS
+970 MVREPLVSPS

-1021 TQQVVASA
+1021 AQQVVASA
-1029 TDFSVDSVSQTDSLE
+1029 TDFSVDSISQTDSLE

-1050 SAILDAEPLPS
+1050 SVLSTQSDIPAILDAEPLPS
-1061 NGSQALSEAE
+1061 NGSQALPEAE
-1071 KATLKKPIAASETEH
+1071 KATLKKPIATSGTEH
-1086 ADKSD
+1086 ADTSN

-1116 IQTTGN
+1116 SQTTRN
-1122 PQQPKAASVQAGWFP
+1122 PQQLNAASVQAGWFP
-1137 SVTNVL
+1137 SITNVL
-1143 NESQGRKKNE
+1143 NESEGRKKNE

-1162 STGEQHPSLRSPQ
+1162 STGEQRPSLRSPQ
-1175 HTPLKSLLGEAS
+1175 HAPLKSLLGEAS
-1187 METKSKALNA
+1187 METKSKPLNA
-1197 KEILVEKDGSAAK
+1197 KEIPVEKDSPAAK
-1210 DNGALSKTVS
+1210 DNGDLPKTVS
-1220 SILAPQEPVGEPAMV
+1220 SILAPQEPVGEPAKV
-1235 EEKAWSSPARYP
+1235 EERAWSSPARYP

-1257 RGRPYWAQFVCCSSV
+1257 KGRPYWAQFVCCSSV

>member
-81 PSPKGWER
+81 PSPKGLER

-122 SSPVTREHTRDV
+122 SSPVTGEHTRDV

-183 GSAQESLDHDSNA
+183 GSAQESLDHGSNA

-273 VSTDDNAEDASV
+273 VSTDDNAEDASE

-321 DLSPEVNLVEPAH
+321 DLSPEVNLAEPAH

-379 LTVVADAENMVK
+379 LTLVADAENMVK

-409 FGASNNVKDSDLKNN
+409 FEVSNNVKDSDLKNN

-460 IVELPGEA
+460 IVELPDEA

-491 ISVHSPEEVVPCDH
+491 ISVHSPEEDVPRDH
-505 CETSSLT
+505 CETSSMT
-512 SSIEHATK
+512 RSIEHATK
-520 ATSDTNIV
+520 ATSDTNTV

-552 DKIKSSEV
+552 DKIESSEV
-560 GENEKNNRNTK
+560 GENDKNKRNTK
-571 ESFAENRIPT
+571 ESFAENRIPP

-586 IPSEQADQRNS
+586 ISSEQADQRNS

-664 KLPQLASIPS
+664 RLPQLASIPS

-683 LGDVKAAGPE
+683 LGDVKAAG
-693 EGKIER
+693 
-699 CNAEGDSVSGLGEEN
+699 L
-714 RSRGPKT
+714 
-721 TPESA
+721 
-726 VNVESCFTSENDI
+726 
-739 NVCEGKLPQLAS
+739 
-751 IRSEQADQRNS
+751 
-762 VLGDVKAAGPEEGKI
+762 
-777 ERCNAEGD
+777 
-785 SVSGLGEENRS
+785 
-796 RGPKTT
+796 
-802 PESAVNVE
+802 
-810 SCFTSENDINV
+810 
-821 CEGKLPQLAS
+821 
-831 IPSEQADQRN
+831 
-841 SVLGDVKA
+841 
-849 AGPEEGKIE
+849 EEGKIE

-880 LRGPKTTPESA
+880 SRGPKTTPESA
-891 VNVESCFTSENDINV
+891 VNVESCFISENDINV

-911 PQHEHTDIGGI
+911 PQHEHTDIGGV

-992 ADNQARDF
+992 ADNQAKDF

-1029 TDFSVDSVSQTDSLE
+1029 TDFSVDSISQTDSLE

-1137 SVTNVL
+1137 SITNVL
-1143 NESQGRKKNE
+1143 SESQGRKKNE

-1197 KEILVEKDGSAAK
+1197 KEIPVEKDGFAAK
-1210 DNGALSKTVS
+1210 DNGALPKTVS

>member
-1 MDSQDPRKNPT
+1 MDLRLLHFISSK
-12 HTPGHESHGVYVCH
+12 HVGLIV
-26 KCGWPF
+26 
-32 PNPHPSARHRR
+32 
-43 AHKKIC
+43 
-49 GTLEGYK
+49 TLWNN
-56 FVDSEET
+56 
-63 PLSALSDD
+63 A
-71 DHGSDEDPKT
+71 
-81 PSPKGWER
+81 
-89 GINEKGCGGVGSR
+89 
-102 SNRSEDDVFTDAI
+102 
-115 AEFPESG
+115 
-122 SSPVTREHTRDV
+122 
-134 KEPEINLEINKA
+134 
-146 TAQSSEDG
+146 
-154 SITVISPPPSNS
+154 VISPPPSNS

-183 GSAQESLDHDSNA
+183 GSAQESLDHGSNA

-273 VSTDDNAEDASV
+273 VSTDDNAEDASE

-321 DLSPEVNLVEPAH
+321 DLSPEVNLAEPAH

-409 FGASNNVKDSDLKNN
+409 FEVSNNVKDSDLKNN

-460 IVELPGEA
+460 IVELPDEA

-491 ISVHSPEEVVPCDH
+491 ISVHSPEEDVPRDH
-505 CETSSLT
+505 CETSSMT
-512 SSIEHATK
+512 RSIEHATK
-520 ATSDTNIV
+520 ATSDTNTV

-552 DKIKSSEV
+552 DKIESSEV
-560 GENEKNNRNTK
+560 GENDKNKRNTK
-571 ESFAENRIPT
+571 ESFAENRIPP
-581 SKHAS
+581 SKHASISSEQADQRNSVLGDVKAAGLEEGKIERCNVSEIVTEGDSVSGLGEENLLREPKSTPESAVNVESCFTSENDINVCEGRLPQLAS

-622 EGDSVSGLGEENL
+622 EGDSVSGLGEEN
-635 LREPKSTPESAV
+635 P
-647 NVESCFTSE
+647 
-656 NDINVCEG
+656 
-664 KLPQLASIPS
+664 
-674 EQADQRNSV
+674 
-683 LGDVKAAGPE
+683 
-693 EGKIER
+693 
-699 CNAEGDSVSGLGEEN
+699 
-714 RSRGPKT
+714 SRGPKT

-726 VNVESCFTSENDI
+726 VNVESCFI
-739 NVCEGKLPQLAS
+739 
-751 IRSEQADQRNS
+751 
-762 VLGDVKAAGPEEGKI
+762 
-777 ERCNAEGD
+777 
-785 SVSGLGEENRS
+785 
-796 RGPKTT
+796 
-802 PESAVNVE
+802 
-810 SCFTSENDINV
+810 
-821 CEGKLPQLAS
+821 
-831 IPSEQADQRN
+831 
-841 SVLGDVKA
+841 
-849 AGPEEGKIE
+849 
-858 RCNASEIV
+858 
-866 TEGDSVSGLGEENP
+866 
-880 LRGPKTTPESA
+880 
-891 VNVESCFTSENDINV
+891 SENDINV

-911 PQHEHTDIGGI
+911 PQHEHTDIGGV

-992 ADNQARDF
+992 ADNQAKDF

-1029 TDFSVDSVSQTDSLE
+1029 TDFSVDSISQTDSLE

-1050 SAILDAEPLPS
+1050 S
-1061 NGSQALSEAE
+1061 G
-1071 KATLKKPIAASETEH
+1071 T
-1086 ADKSD
+1086 
-1091 IFDPPS
+1091 F
-1097 FMTLVEPRD
+1097 
-1106 VVNQKAAASE
+1106 
-1116 IQTTGN
+1116 
-1122 PQQPKAASVQAGWFP
+1122 
-1137 SVTNVL
+1137 
-1143 NESQGRKKNE
+1143 
-1153 EIIAKVTNW
+1153 
-1162 STGEQHPSLRSPQ
+1162 
-1175 HTPLKSLLGEAS
+1175 
-1187 METKSKALNA
+1187 
-1197 KEILVEKDGSAAK
+1197 
-1210 DNGALSKTVS
+1210 
-1220 SILAPQEPVGEPAMV
+1220 AM
-1235 EEKAWSSPARYP
+1235 K
-1247 ADIKREKRKV
+1247 I
-1257 RGRPYWAQFVCCSSV
+1257 
-1272 N
+1272 

>member
-81 PSPKGWER
+81 SSPKGLER

-122 SSPVTREHTRDV
+122 SSPATAEHTRDV
-134 KEPEINLEINKA
+134 KEPGINLEINKA
-146 TAQSSEDG
+146 TAQSSEDA
-154 SITVISPPPSNS
+154 SVTVISPPPSNS

-183 GSAQESLDHDSNA
+183 GSAQESSLDHGSNA

-206 DCRGEESDFEHSH
+206 DCRDEESDFEHSH

-229 PIKLETQTDASQENK
+229 PVKLETQTDASQENK

-273 VSTDDNAEDASV
+273 VSTDDNAEDASEV
-285 SQKMEDVTSQ
+285 ASESQKMDDVTSQ

-307 GGYTDDLASGMSLN
+307 GGYTDGLASGMSLN

-344 DTQEI
+344 DSQEI
-349 DSAVYVNSAVSY
+349 DSAVSVNSAVSY

-379 LTVVADAENMVK
+379 ITVVADAENMVK

-409 FGASNNVKDSDLKNN
+409 FEVSNNVKDSDLKNN
-424 PQGFN
+424 PRGFN

-448 DNLEPKDGTSQH
+448 DNLEPKDGTSQR
-460 IVELPGEA
+460 IVEELPDEA
-468 EADMPQRS
+468 EADVPQRS
-476 EVGVTDVVTGDLEKS
+476 EVVVTDVVTGDLEKS
-491 ISVHSPEEVVPCDH
+491 ISVHSPEDVPCDH

-520 ATSDTNIV
+520 AISDANTV

-552 DKIKSSEV
+552 DKIESSEV
-560 GENEKNNRNTK
+560 GENDKNKRNTK

-586 IPSEQADQRNS
+586 ISSEQADQRNS

-608 EGKIERCNASEIVT
+608 EGKIERCNVSEIVT
-622 EGDSVSGLGEENL
+622 EGDSVSGLGEEKL
-635 LREPKSTPESAV
+635 LREPKATPESV
-647 NVESCFTSE
+647 FKVESCFTSE

-674 EQADQRNSV
+674 EQADQRNNV
-683 LGDVKAAGPE
+683 LGDVKAAGLE

-699 CNAEGDSVSGLGEEN
+699 CNV
-714 RSRGPKT
+714 
-721 TPESA
+721 
-726 VNVESCFTSENDI
+726 
-739 NVCEGKLPQLAS
+739 
-751 IRSEQADQRNS
+751 
-762 VLGDVKAAGPEEGKI
+762 
-777 ERCNAEGD
+777 
-785 SVSGLGEENRS
+785 
-796 RGPKTT
+796 
-802 PESAVNVE
+802 
-810 SCFTSENDINV
+810 
-821 CEGKLPQLAS
+821 
-831 IPSEQADQRN
+831 
-841 SVLGDVKA
+841 
-849 AGPEEGKIE
+849 
-858 RCNASEIV
+858 SEIV
-866 TEGDSVSGLGEENP
+866 TEGDSVSGLGEENL

-891 VNVESCFTSENDINV
+891 VNVESCFISENDINV

-911 PQHEHTDIGGI
+911 PQHEHTDIGGV

-935 GMANQLVERAG
+935 GMANQQVERAG

-951 AESYS
+951 VESDS

-970 MVREPLVSRS
+970 MVREPLVSPS

-1021 TQQVVASA
+1021 AQQVVASA
-1029 TDFSVDSVSQTDSLE
+1029 TDFSVDSISQTDSLE

-1050 SAILDAEPLPS
+1050 SVLSTQSDIPAILDAEPLPS
-1061 NGSQALSEAE
+1061 NGSQALPEAE
-1071 KATLKKPIAASETEH
+1071 KATLKKPIATSGTEH
-1086 ADKSD
+1086 ADTSN

-1116 IQTTGN
+1116 SQTTRN
-1122 PQQPKAASVQAGWFP
+1122 PQQLNAASVQAGWFP
-1137 SVTNVL
+1137 SITNVL
-1143 NESQGRKKNE
+1143 NESEGRKKNE

-1162 STGEQHPSLRSPQ
+1162 STGEQRPSLRSPQ
-1175 HTPLKSLLGEAS
+1175 HAPLKSLLGEAS
-1187 METKSKALNA
+1187 METKSKPLNA
-1197 KEILVEKDGSAAK
+1197 KEIPVEKDSPAAK
-1210 DNGALSKTVS
+1210 DNGDLPKTVS
-1220 SILAPQEPVGEPAMV
+1220 SILAPQEPVGEPAKV
-1235 EEKAWSSPARYP
+1235 EERAWSSPARYP

-1257 RGRPYWAQFVCCSSV
+1257 KGRPYWAQFVCCSSV

>member
-81 PSPKGWER
+81 PSPKGLER

-122 SSPVTREHTRDV
+122 SSPVTGEHTRDV

-183 GSAQESLDHDSNA
+183 GSAQESLDHGSNA

-273 VSTDDNAEDASV
+273 VSTDDNAEDASE

-321 DLSPEVNLVEPAH
+321 DLSPEVNLAEPAH

-379 LTVVADAENMVK
+379 LTLVADAENMVK

-409 FGASNNVKDSDLKNN
+409 FEVSNNVKDSDLKNN

-460 IVELPGEA
+460 IVELPDEA

-491 ISVHSPEEVVPCDH
+491 ISVHSPEEDVPRDH

-520 ATSDTNIV
+520 ATSDTNTV

-552 DKIKSSEV
+552 DKIESSEV
-560 GENEKNNRNTK
+560 GENDKNKRNTK

-581 SKHAS
+581 SKHASISSEQADQRNSVLGDVKAAGLEEGKIERCNASEIVTEGDSVSGLGEENLLREPKSTPESAVNVESCFTSENDINVCEGRLPQLAS

-664 KLPQLASIPS
+664 RLPQLASIPS

-683 LGDVKAAGPE
+683 LGDVKAAG
-693 EGKIER
+693 
-699 CNAEGDSVSGLGEEN
+699 L
-714 RSRGPKT
+714 
-721 TPESA
+721 
-726 VNVESCFTSENDI
+726 
-739 NVCEGKLPQLAS
+739 
-751 IRSEQADQRNS
+751 
-762 VLGDVKAAGPEEGKI
+762 
-777 ERCNAEGD
+777 
-785 SVSGLGEENRS
+785 
-796 RGPKTT
+796 
-802 PESAVNVE
+802 
-810 SCFTSENDINV
+810 
-821 CEGKLPQLAS
+821 
-831 IPSEQADQRN
+831 
-841 SVLGDVKA
+841 
-849 AGPEEGKIE
+849 EEGKIE

-880 LRGPKTTPESA
+880 SRGPKTTPESA
-891 VNVESCFTSENDINV
+891 VNVESCFISENDINV

-911 PQHEHTDIGGI
+911 PQHEHTDIGGV

-992 ADNQARDF
+992 ADNQAKDF

-1029 TDFSVDSVSQTDSLE
+1029 TDFSVDSISQTDSLE

-1137 SVTNVL
+1137 SITNVL
-1143 NESQGRKKNE
+1143 SESQGRKKNE

-1197 KEILVEKDGSAAK
+1197 KEIPVEKDGFAAK
-1210 DNGALSKTVS
+1210 DNGALPKTVS

>member
-1 MDSQDPRKNPT
+1 MDLRLLHFISSK
-12 HTPGHESHGVYVCH
+12 HVGLIV
-26 KCGWPF
+26 
-32 PNPHPSARHRR
+32 
-43 AHKKIC
+43 
-49 GTLEGYK
+49 TLWNN
-56 FVDSEET
+56 
-63 PLSALSDD
+63 A
-71 DHGSDEDPKT
+71 
-81 PSPKGWER
+81 
-89 GINEKGCGGVGSR
+89 
-102 SNRSEDDVFTDAI
+102 
-115 AEFPESG
+115 
-122 SSPVTREHTRDV
+122 
-134 KEPEINLEINKA
+134 
-146 TAQSSEDG
+146 
-154 SITVISPPPSNS
+154 VISPPPSNS

-183 GSAQESLDHDSNA
+183 GSAQESLDHGSNA

-273 VSTDDNAEDASV
+273 VSTDDNAEDASE

-321 DLSPEVNLVEPAH
+321 DLSPEVNLAEPAH

-409 FGASNNVKDSDLKNN
+409 FEVSNNVKDSDLKNN

-460 IVELPGEA
+460 IVELPDEA

-491 ISVHSPEEVVPCDH
+491 ISVHSPEEDVPRDH
-505 CETSSLT
+505 CETSSMT
-512 SSIEHATK
+512 RSIEHATK
-520 ATSDTNIV
+520 ATSDTNTV

-552 DKIKSSEV
+552 DKIESSEV
-560 GENEKNNRNTK
+560 GENDKNKRNTK
-571 ESFAENRIPT
+571 ESFAENRIPP
-581 SKHAS
+581 SKHASISSEQADQRNSVLGDVKAAGLEEGKIERCNVSEIVTEGDSVSGLGEENLLREPKSTPESAVNVKSCFTSENDINVCEGRLPQLAS

-622 EGDSVSGLGEENL
+622 EGDSVSGLGEEN
-635 LREPKSTPESAV
+635 P
-647 NVESCFTSE
+647 
-656 NDINVCEG
+656 
-664 KLPQLASIPS
+664 
-674 EQADQRNSV
+674 
-683 LGDVKAAGPE
+683 
-693 EGKIER
+693 
-699 CNAEGDSVSGLGEEN
+699 
-714 RSRGPKT
+714 SRGPKT

-726 VNVESCFTSENDI
+726 VNVESCFI
-739 NVCEGKLPQLAS
+739 
-751 IRSEQADQRNS
+751 
-762 VLGDVKAAGPEEGKI
+762 
-777 ERCNAEGD
+777 
-785 SVSGLGEENRS
+785 
-796 RGPKTT
+796 
-802 PESAVNVE
+802 
-810 SCFTSENDINV
+810 
-821 CEGKLPQLAS
+821 
-831 IPSEQADQRN
+831 
-841 SVLGDVKA
+841 
-849 AGPEEGKIE
+849 
-858 RCNASEIV
+858 
-866 TEGDSVSGLGEENP
+866 
-880 LRGPKTTPESA
+880 
-891 VNVESCFTSENDINV
+891 SENDINV

-911 PQHEHTDIGGI
+911 PQHEHTDIGGV

-992 ADNQARDF
+992 ADNQAKDF

-1029 TDFSVDSVSQTDSLE
+1029 TDFSVDSISQTDSLE

-1050 SAILDAEPLPS
+1050 S
-1061 NGSQALSEAE
+1061 G
-1071 KATLKKPIAASETEH
+1071 T
-1086 ADKSD
+1086 
-1091 IFDPPS
+1091 F
-1097 FMTLVEPRD
+1097 
-1106 VVNQKAAASE
+1106 
-1116 IQTTGN
+1116 
-1122 PQQPKAASVQAGWFP
+1122 
-1137 SVTNVL
+1137 
-1143 NESQGRKKNE
+1143 
-1153 EIIAKVTNW
+1153 
-1162 STGEQHPSLRSPQ
+1162 
-1175 HTPLKSLLGEAS
+1175 
-1187 METKSKALNA
+1187 
-1197 KEILVEKDGSAAK
+1197 
-1210 DNGALSKTVS
+1210 
-1220 SILAPQEPVGEPAMV
+1220 AM
-1235 EEKAWSSPARYP
+1235 K
-1247 ADIKREKRKV
+1247 I
-1257 RGRPYWAQFVCCSSV
+1257 
-1272 N
+1272 

>member
-81 PSPKGWER
+81 PSPKGLER

-122 SSPVTREHTRDV
+122 SSPVTGEHTRDV

-183 GSAQESLDHDSNA
+183 GSAQESLDHGSNA

-273 VSTDDNAEDASV
+273 VSTDDNAEDASE

-321 DLSPEVNLVEPAH
+321 DLSPEVNLAEPAH

-379 LTVVADAENMVK
+379 LTLVADAENMVK

-409 FGASNNVKDSDLKNN
+409 FEVSNNVKDSDLKNN

-460 IVELPGEA
+460 IVELPDEA

-491 ISVHSPEEVVPCDH
+491 ISVHSPEEDVPRDH

-520 ATSDTNIV
+520 ATSDTNTV

-552 DKIKSSEV
+552 DKIESSEV
-560 GENEKNNRNTK
+560 GENDKNKRNTK

-586 IPSEQADQRNS
+586 ISSEQADQRNS

-664 KLPQLASIPS
+664 RLPQLASIPS

-683 LGDVKAAGPE
+683 LGDVKAAG
-693 EGKIER
+693 
-699 CNAEGDSVSGLGEEN
+699 L
-714 RSRGPKT
+714 
-721 TPESA
+721 
-726 VNVESCFTSENDI
+726 
-739 NVCEGKLPQLAS
+739 
-751 IRSEQADQRNS
+751 
-762 VLGDVKAAGPEEGKI
+762 
-777 ERCNAEGD
+777 
-785 SVSGLGEENRS
+785 
-796 RGPKTT
+796 
-802 PESAVNVE
+802 
-810 SCFTSENDINV
+810 
-821 CEGKLPQLAS
+821 
-831 IPSEQADQRN
+831 
-841 SVLGDVKA
+841 
-849 AGPEEGKIE
+849 EEGKIE

-880 LRGPKTTPESA
+880 SRGPKTTPESA
-891 VNVESCFTSENDINV
+891 VNVESCFISENDINV

-911 PQHEHTDIGGI
+911 PQHEHTDIGGV

-992 ADNQARDF
+992 ADNQAKDF

-1029 TDFSVDSVSQTDSLE
+1029 TDFSVDSISQTDSLE

-1050 SAILDAEPLPS
+1050 SVLSTQSDIPAILDAEPLPS

-1137 SVTNVL
+1137 SITNVL
-1143 NESQGRKKNE
+1143 SESQGRKKNE

-1197 KEILVEKDGSAAK
+1197 KEIPVEKDGFAAK
-1210 DNGALSKTVS
+1210 DNGALPKTVS

>member
-1 MDSQDPRKNPT
+1 MDLRLLHFISSK
-12 HTPGHESHGVYVCH
+12 HVGLIV
-26 KCGWPF
+26 
-32 PNPHPSARHRR
+32 
-43 AHKKIC
+43 
-49 GTLEGYK
+49 TLWNN
-56 FVDSEET
+56 
-63 PLSALSDD
+63 A
-71 DHGSDEDPKT
+71 
-81 PSPKGWER
+81 
-89 GINEKGCGGVGSR
+89 
-102 SNRSEDDVFTDAI
+102 
-115 AEFPESG
+115 
-122 SSPVTREHTRDV
+122 
-134 KEPEINLEINKA
+134 
-146 TAQSSEDG
+146 
-154 SITVISPPPSNS
+154 VISPPPSNS

-183 GSAQESLDHDSNA
+183 GSAQESLDHGSNA

-273 VSTDDNAEDASV
+273 VSTDDNAEDASE

-321 DLSPEVNLVEPAH
+321 DLSPEVNLAEPAH

-379 LTVVADAENMVK
+379 LTLVADAENMVK

-409 FGASNNVKDSDLKNN
+409 FEVSNNVKDSDLKNN

-460 IVELPGEA
+460 IVELPDEA

-491 ISVHSPEEVVPCDH
+491 ISVHSPEEDVPRDH
-505 CETSSLT
+505 CETSSMT
-512 SSIEHATK
+512 RSIEHATK
-520 ATSDTNIV
+520 ATSDTNTV

-552 DKIKSSEV
+552 DKIESSEV
-560 GENEKNNRNTK
+560 GENDKNKRNTK

-586 IPSEQADQRNS
+586 ISSEQADQRNS

-664 KLPQLASIPS
+664 RLPQLASIPS

-683 LGDVKAAGPE
+683 LGDVKAAG
-693 EGKIER
+693 
-699 CNAEGDSVSGLGEEN
+699 L
-714 RSRGPKT
+714 
-721 TPESA
+721 
-726 VNVESCFTSENDI
+726 
-739 NVCEGKLPQLAS
+739 
-751 IRSEQADQRNS
+751 
-762 VLGDVKAAGPEEGKI
+762 
-777 ERCNAEGD
+777 
-785 SVSGLGEENRS
+785 
-796 RGPKTT
+796 
-802 PESAVNVE
+802 
-810 SCFTSENDINV
+810 
-821 CEGKLPQLAS
+821 
-831 IPSEQADQRN
+831 
-841 SVLGDVKA
+841 
-849 AGPEEGKIE
+849 EEGKIE

-880 LRGPKTTPESA
+880 SRGPKTTPESA
-891 VNVESCFTSENDINV
+891 VNVESCFISENDINV

-911 PQHEHTDIGGI
+911 PQHEHTDIGGV

-992 ADNQARDF
+992 ADNQAKDF

-1029 TDFSVDSVSQTDSLE
+1029 TDFSVDSISQTDSLE

-1050 SAILDAEPLPS
+1050 S
-1061 NGSQALSEAE
+1061 G
-1071 KATLKKPIAASETEH
+1071 T
-1086 ADKSD
+1086 
-1091 IFDPPS
+1091 F
-1097 FMTLVEPRD
+1097 
-1106 VVNQKAAASE
+1106 
-1116 IQTTGN
+1116 
-1122 PQQPKAASVQAGWFP
+1122 
-1137 SVTNVL
+1137 
-1143 NESQGRKKNE
+1143 
-1153 EIIAKVTNW
+1153 
-1162 STGEQHPSLRSPQ
+1162 
-1175 HTPLKSLLGEAS
+1175 
-1187 METKSKALNA
+1187 
-1197 KEILVEKDGSAAK
+1197 
-1210 DNGALSKTVS
+1210 
-1220 SILAPQEPVGEPAMV
+1220 AM
-1235 EEKAWSSPARYP
+1235 K
-1247 ADIKREKRKV
+1247 I
-1257 RGRPYWAQFVCCSSV
+1257 
-1272 N
+1272 

>member
-71 DHGSDEDPKT
+71 DHVSDEDPKT
-81 PSPKGWER
+81 SSPKGLER
-89 GINEKGCGGVGSR
+89 GINEKGSGGVGSR

-122 SSPVTREHTRDV
+122 SSPATAEHTRDV
-134 KEPEINLEINKA
+134 KEPGINLEINKA
-146 TAQSSEDG
+146 TAQSSEDA
-154 SITVISPPPSNS
+154 SVTVISPPPSNS

-183 GSAQESLDHDSNA
+183 GSAQESSLDHDSNA

-206 DCRGEESDFEHSH
+206 DCRDEESDFEHSH

-273 VSTDDNAEDASV
+273 VSTDDNAEDASE

-344 DTQEI
+344 DTREI
-349 DSAVYVNSAVSY
+349 NSAVYVNSAVSY

-379 LTVVADAENMVK
+379 ITVVVDAENMVK
-391 GFKDLEGGKLPQ
+391 GFKDLEGGKLPR
-403 LMNMDS
+403 LMNMES
-409 FGASNNVKDSDLKNN
+409 FEVSNNVKDSDLKNN

-448 DNLEPKDGTSQH
+448 DNLEPKDGTSQR
-460 IVELPGEA
+460 IVEELPDEA
-468 EADMPQRS
+468 EADVPQRS

-491 ISVHSPEEVVPCDH
+491 ISVHSPEEDVPRDH

-520 ATSDTNIV
+520 AISDTNTV
-528 VVPMDAEVRQTN
+528 VVPMDAEDRQTN

-552 DKIKSSEV
+552 DKIESSEV
-560 GENEKNNRNTK
+560 SENDKRNTK

-586 IPSEQADQRNS
+586 ISSEQADQRNS

-602 KAAGLE
+602 KAADLE
-608 EGKIERCNASEIVT
+608 EGKIERCNVSEIAT

-635 LREPKSTPESAV
+635 LREPKATPESAV

-664 KLPQLASIPS
+664 KLPQLAGIPS
-674 EQADQRNSV
+674 EQADQRNNV
-683 LGDVKAAGPE
+683 LRDVKAAGLE

-699 CNAEGDSVSGLGEEN
+699 CNV
-714 RSRGPKT
+714 
-721 TPESA
+721 
-726 VNVESCFTSENDI
+726 
-739 NVCEGKLPQLAS
+739 
-751 IRSEQADQRNS
+751 
-762 VLGDVKAAGPEEGKI
+762 
-777 ERCNAEGD
+777 
-785 SVSGLGEENRS
+785 
-796 RGPKTT
+796 
-802 PESAVNVE
+802 
-810 SCFTSENDINV
+810 
-821 CEGKLPQLAS
+821 
-831 IPSEQADQRN
+831 
-841 SVLGDVKA
+841 
-849 AGPEEGKIE
+849 
-858 RCNASEIV
+858 SEIV
-866 TEGDSVSGLGEENP
+866 TEGDSVSGLGEENL

-891 VNVESCFTSENDINV
+891 VNVESCFISENDINV
-906 CEGKL
+906 REGKL
-911 PQHEHTDIGGI
+911 PQHEHTDIGGV

-935 GMANQLVERAG
+935 GMANQQVERAG

-951 AESYS
+951 AESDS

-970 MVREPLVSRS
+970 MVREPLVSPS

-1021 TQQVVASA
+1021 AQQVVASA
-1029 TDFSVDSVSQTDSLE
+1029 TDFSVDSISQTDSLE

-1050 SAILDAEPLPS
+1050 SVLSTQSDIPAILDAEPLPS
-1061 NGSQALSEAE
+1061 NGSQALPEAE
-1071 KATLKKPIAASETEH
+1071 KATLKKPIATSETEH
-1086 ADKSD
+1086 ADTSN

-1116 IQTTGN
+1116 SQTTRN
-1122 PQQPKAASVQAGWFP
+1122 PQQLKAASVQAGWFP
-1137 SVTNVL
+1137 SITNVL
-1143 NESQGRKKNE
+1143 NESEGRKKNE

-1162 STGEQHPSLRSPQ
+1162 STGEQRPSLRSPQ
-1175 HTPLKSLLGEAS
+1175 HAPLKSLLGEAS
-1187 METKSKALNA
+1187 METKSKPVNA
-1197 KEILVEKDGSAAK
+1197 KEIPVEKDSPAAK
-1210 DNGALSKTVS
+1210 DNGALPKTVS
-1220 SILAPQEPVGEPAMV
+1220 SILAPQEPVGEPAKV
-1235 EEKAWSSPARYP
+1235 EERAWSSPARYP

-1257 RGRPYWAQFVCCSSV
+1257 KGRPYWAQFVCCSSV

>member
-1 MDSQDPRKNPT
+1 MDNQDPRKNPT

-71 DHGSDEDPKT
+71 DRGSDEDPKT
-81 PSPKGWER
+81 PSPKGLER
-89 GINEKGCGGVGSR
+89 GINERGTGGVGSR

-122 SSPVTREHTRDV
+122 SSPVTGEHIRDV
-134 KEPEINLEINKA
+134 KEPGINLEINKA

-174 TEVPVINLS
+174 TEVPVTNLP
-183 GSAQESLDHDSNA
+183 GSAQESSLDHGSNA
-196 TIASMTRSLT
+196 TIASTTRSLT

-229 PIKLETQTDASQENK
+229 PIKPETQTDASQENK
-244 KSGTVEDLPETDAK
+244 KSGTVEDLPDTDAK
-258 GNEETKLDGQLLDVV
+258 GNEETKLDKQLLDVV
-273 VSTDDNAEDASV
+273 VSTDDNAEDASEV
-285 SQKMEDVTSQ
+285 ASESQKMEDVTSQ

-369 NMHVLIVPND
+369 NMHVLILPND
-379 LTVVADAENMVK
+379 ITVVADAENMVK
-391 GFKDLEGGKLPQ
+391 GFKDLEGWKLPQ
-403 LMNMDS
+403 PVNMDS
-409 FGASNNVKDSDLKNN
+409 FEVSNNVKDSDLENN

-429 SRPLTEDTEV
+429 SKPLTEDTKV

-460 IVELPGEA
+460 IVEELPDEA
-468 EADMPQRS
+468 EADVAQRS
-476 EVGVTDVVTGDLEKS
+476 EVSVTDVVTGDLEKS
-491 ISVHSPEEVVPCDH
+491 ISVHSTVEDVPRDH

-512 SSIEHATK
+512 SSVEHATK
-520 ATSDTNIV
+520 VISDTNTV
-528 VVPMDAEVRQTN
+528 VVPMDAEVRRTN

-552 DKIKSSEV
+552 DKIESSEV
-560 GENEKNNRNTK
+560 GENDKNKRNAK

-586 IPSEQADQRNS
+586 ISSEQADQRNS
-597 VLGDV
+597 ELGDV

-608 EGKIERCNASEIVT
+608 EGKIERCNVSEIVT

-635 LREPKSTPESAV
+635 LREPKTTPESAV
-647 NVESCFTSE
+647 NVESCFTLE

-674 EQADQRNSV
+674 EQADQRNNV
-683 LGDVKAAGPE
+683 LGDVKSAGLE

-699 CNAEGDSVSGLGEEN
+699 CNV
-714 RSRGPKT
+714 
-721 TPESA
+721 
-726 VNVESCFTSENDI
+726 
-739 NVCEGKLPQLAS
+739 
-751 IRSEQADQRNS
+751 
-762 VLGDVKAAGPEEGKI
+762 
-777 ERCNAEGD
+777 
-785 SVSGLGEENRS
+785 
-796 RGPKTT
+796 
-802 PESAVNVE
+802 
-810 SCFTSENDINV
+810 
-821 CEGKLPQLAS
+821 
-831 IPSEQADQRN
+831 
-841 SVLGDVKA
+841 
-849 AGPEEGKIE
+849 
-858 RCNASEIV
+858 SEIV
-866 TEGDSVSGLGEENP
+866 TEGDSVSGLGEENL

-891 VNVESCFTSENDINV
+891 VNVESCFISENDINV

-911 PQHEHTDIGGI
+911 PQHEHTDIGGD

-935 GMANQLVERAG
+935 GMANQQVERAG

-951 AESYS
+951 AESDS

-970 MVREPLVSRS
+970 MAREPLVSPS

-992 ADNQARDF
+992 ADNLAIDV
-1000 LGVASGNTPESL
+1000 LGVASGNTTESL
-1012 PDEGDNNLV
+1012 PHEGDNNLV
-1021 TQQVVASA
+1021 AQQVVASA
-1029 TDFSVDSVSQTDSLE
+1029 TDFSVDSISQTDSLE

-1106 VVNQKAAASE
+1106 VVNQKGASFE
-1116 IQTTGN
+1116 SQTTQD

-1137 SVTNVL
+1137 SITNVL

-1162 STGEQHPSLRSPQ
+1162 STGDQCPSLRSPQ
-1175 HTPLKSLLGEAS
+1175 HAPLKSLLGEAS
-1187 METKSKALNA
+1187 METKSKKLNA
-1197 KEILVEKDGSAAK
+1197 KEIPVEKDGPAAK
-1210 DNGALSKTVS
+1210 DNGALPKTVS
-1220 SILAPQEPVGEPAMV
+1220 SILAPQEPVGEPAK
-1235 EEKAWSSPARYP
+1235 EEENAWSSPARYP

-1257 RGRPYWAQFVCCSSV
+1257 KGRPYWAQFVCCSSV